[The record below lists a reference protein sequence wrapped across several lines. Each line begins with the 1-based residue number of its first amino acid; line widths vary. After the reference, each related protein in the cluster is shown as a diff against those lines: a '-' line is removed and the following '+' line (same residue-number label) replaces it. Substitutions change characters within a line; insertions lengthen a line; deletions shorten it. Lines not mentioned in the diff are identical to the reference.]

1 MTSLGAICPIEP
13 ANNSQDEWAMKRI
26 DAAPE
31 TAMKELQR
39 IFRKR
44 GSKAL
49 EMTRKEILSEK
60 IESKEAREALKYF
73 ITKLWQDRSR
83 PSLMSIVCE
92 AAGGDPEQTTSIA
105 ISLSLTSGAMDVH
118 DDIIDQSRS
127 KYGHATVYGKY
138 GKDIALLVGDALL
151 FKGLT
156 LLNRAMEIN
165 ISSEKKR
172 TILDIIRNMFFE
184 LGDAEAIE
192 LEFRGKL
199 DVSPDRYLRV
209 LRKKAADV
217 EAHTRISAILAC
229 AKSQQI
235 EALGEYGR
243 VLGMLILLRDD
254 WIDIYDVD
262 ECLRR
267 IRKEALPLPLLY
279 GLHDA
284 KIRDELKSILLRNRI
299 TKKEAELISK
309 SIQGSGIPKKYASL
323 MRGLADKA
331 LIELE
336 KASVKNRNLEI
347 AVRAALI

>member
-243 VLGMLILLRDD
+243 VLGMLILLR
-254 WIDIYDVD
+254 
-262 ECLRR
+262 ENQRR
-267 IRKEALPLPLLY
+267 IEIYSSQKQNNKE
-279 GLHDA
+279 
-284 KIRDELKSILLRNRI
+284 
-299 TKKEAELISK
+299 
-309 SIQGSGIPKKYASL
+309 GS
-323 MRGLADKA
+323 
-331 LIELE
+331 
-336 KASVKNRNLEI
+336 
-347 AVRAALI
+347 

>member
-1 MTSLGAICPIEP
+1 MSLLGIICPAELV
-13 ANNSQDEWAMKRI
+13 NNNRDECAMKKA
-26 DAAPE
+26 DVAPK
-31 TAMKELQR
+31 TAMKELQK

-49 EMTRKEILSEK
+49 EMARKEVLIEK
-60 IESKEAREALKYF
+60 IESQEARQALRYF

-83 PSLMSIVCE
+83 PSLMSMVCE

-105 ISLSLTSGAMDVH
+105 VSLSLSSGAMDVH

-127 KYGHATVYGKY
+127 KYGHLTVYGKY

-156 LLNRAMEIN
+156 LLSRAMEID
-165 ISSEKKR
+165 ISLDKR
-172 TILDIIRNMFFE
+172 RAILDIIKNMFFE
-184 LGDAEAIE
+184 LGDAEAME
-192 LEFRGKL
+192 LRFRGRL
-199 DVSPDRYLRV
+199 NVTPDRYLRV

-217 EAHTRISAILAC
+217 EAHTRISAILGC
-229 AKSQQI
+229 AMPQQI

-254 WIDIYDVD
+254 WLDIYDID

-267 IRKEALPLPLLY
+267 IRREALPLPLLY

-284 KIRDELKSILLRNRI
+284 KIRDGLIRSSQ
-299 TKKEAELISK
+299 KENNKE
-309 SIQGSGIPKKYASL
+309 
-323 MRGLADKA
+323 R
-331 LIELE
+331 
-336 KASVKNRNLEI
+336 R
-347 AVRAALI
+347 